1 MGLELGLL
9 NLARVPLSYSC
20 PFPFTPG
27 RCPPRTH
34 LNFPV
39 LSHPICQTTFYL
51 SLRAQPHRAASL
63 LRALGLGVCSCFS
76 GWPHPTPSEWHLL
89 APLPLPRVPVS
100 TVGTAEEQLLIS
112 AQHCHSYF

>member
-20 PFPFTPG
+20 PFPFTLG

-39 LSHPICQTTFYL
+39 LSHPI
-51 SLRAQPHRAASL
+51 
-63 LRALGLGVCSCFS
+63 
-76 GWPHPTPSEWHLL
+76 
-89 APLPLPRVPVS
+89 
-100 TVGTAEEQLLIS
+100 
-112 AQHCHSYF
+112 